1 MPVFREDR
9 PVAPASQRGQVYG
22 FGPFRLDGGNRL
34 LTREQEPL
42 ALPARAFDTLLAL
55 VQRPGQLVTKTELLN
70 IVWADSFVEE
80 SNLTVAIS
88 TLRRVLGEDPQDRKY
103 IQTVSGRGYRFIS
116 PVAQIAI
123 TEPDRLPA
131 PAPESRVVDLS
142 PVDLSPVE
150 ASEARSAAGALSG
163 PPSGSPVEQ
172 VAPVR
177 AAAPQQDARPHRSR
191 TAWALAACL
200 LVAGLLGGTAWRVH
214 KARAAS
220 FHIASLVVL
229 PMSGSGVNDEE
240 LMGMTDAMI
249 GQLGNMVPVRPLS
262 SVLKYTA
269 ASNDVQAAGREQQAD
284 AVITARVTQNAAGS
298 ALEVELRRTGDG
310 QLLWSHSYRDASD
323 RIARIQSAADRD
335 LTAELRKLV
344 VDPPASVPPAP
355 RALVDPAAYQ
365 LYLRGRYFWNRRT
378 EDGLRHSIEC
388 FRQSIQADPNYAPA
402 YAGLADSYALLAS
415 FSVESGKTANPDAR
429 AAALSAIHLDPT
441 LAEPHASL
449 GMIYFFTDWNGPA
462 AEQEFERAI
471 ALNPNYATAH
481 HWYALDLAA
490 MGRFPQALYEV
501 HRAQALD
508 PLSLIIGTNVGWI
521 EYLDRRNGEAIAEYR
536 KVLELDPSFVRAR
549 TRLGIAE
556 IRGGDMAAAIK
567 DLQIAEKESGDPY
580 VSGLLG
586 EALARG
592 GHTAA
597 AEKILAELQARSAS
611 KYVPPFALALV
622 YLGLDRRAEAI
633 KALERS
639 VEDRSTSMVYAKIDP
654 SLDELRKDPEF
665 AKIVAKMRF

>member
-1 MPVFREDR
+1 MEQQGIF
-9 PVAPASQRGQVYG
+9 G
-22 FGPFRLDGGNRL
+22 FGPFRLDAGNRL
-34 LTREQEPL
+34 LTRDQEAL
-42 ALPARAFDTLLAL
+42 ALPARAFDTLHTL

-70 IVWADSFVEE
+70 IVWTDSFVEE

-88 TLRRVLGEDPQDRKY
+88 TLRRVLGEDPQDRKF

-116 PVAQIAI
+116 PVVRIA
-123 TEPDRLPA
+123 EPSRPSPPTPA
-131 PAPESRVVDLS
+131 PASEHGSVDSSPAELAGGPESHAANLR
-142 PVDLSPVE
+142 PV
-150 ASEARSAAGALSG
+150 AAEVS
-163 PPSGSPVEQ
+163 
-172 VAPVR
+172 
-177 AAAPQQDARPHRSR
+177 PHRVR
-191 TAWALAACL
+191 TDRSKAAWILAACV
-200 LVAGLLGGTAWRVH
+200 LVSSVIGFTAWRLH
-214 KARAAS
+214 KAHTAS
-220 FHIASLVVL
+220 FHISSLVVL
-229 PMSGSGVNDEE
+229 PMSGSGVNEEE

-249 GQLGNMVPVRPLS
+249 GQLGNMVPVRPMS

-269 ASNDVQAAGREQQAD
+269 TPSDVQAAGREQAAD
-284 AVITARVTQNAAGS
+284 AVVTAQVTQNPANSVLQVKLQRAS
-298 ALEVELRRTGDG
+298 DG
-310 QLLWSHSYRDASD
+310 QLLWSHTYQDATD
-323 RIARIQSAADRD
+323 HIARIQSAADQD
-335 LTAELRKLV
+335 LIAVLRKFV
-344 VDPPASVPPAP
+344 VNPPASIPPVPKAS
-355 RALVDPAAYQ
+355 VDPAAYQ

-378 EDGLRHSIEC
+378 EDGLRRSIEC

-415 FSVESGKTANPDAR
+415 FSVESGRTANPDAR

-508 PLSLIIGTNVGWI
+508 PLSLIVSTNVGWI
-521 EYLDRRNGEAIAEYR
+521 EYLNRRNDEAIAEYR

-556 IRGGDMAAAIK
+556 IRGGDMAAAVK
-567 DLQIAEKESGDPY
+567 DLQIAEKDSGDPY

-586 EALARG
+586 EALALD
-592 GHTAA
+592 GHTGA
-597 AEKILAELQARSAS
+597 AEKTLTELQARSTT

-622 YLGLDRRAEAI
+622 YLGLNRRAEAI
-633 KALERS
+633 KALQQS
-639 VEDRSTSMVYAKIDP
+639 VDDRSTSMVYAKIDP
-654 SLDELRKDPEF
+654 SLDDLRKDPEF
-665 AKIVAKMRF
+665 AKIIAKMRF